1 MQGTA
6 TIGRSVN
13 PIRPAD
19 GVASQVVVFI
29 LIHRRNAYNSA
40 CRCNA
45 QPRGGVQRWVTLLPA
60 GDKIQASGTAPD
72 DDAAHPWPRH
82 AIRG

>member
-1 MQGTA
+1 MQGNA

-45 QPRGGVQRWVTLLPA
+45 QPRGGVQLER
-60 GDKIQASGTAPD
+60 KSGIGIAPD

-82 AIRG
+82 TIRG